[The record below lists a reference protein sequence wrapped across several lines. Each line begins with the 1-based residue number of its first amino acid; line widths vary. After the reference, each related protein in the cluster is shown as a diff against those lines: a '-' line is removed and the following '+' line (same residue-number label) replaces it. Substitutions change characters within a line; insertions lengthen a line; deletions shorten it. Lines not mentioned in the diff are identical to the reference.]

1 MFIKFDVMPNIADHT
16 FSSEGTSNTSQT
28 RNMGEPVSITTVT
41 TKDDFKTK
49 LKNTRITN
57 LSYHYVPHQYKLGQ
71 CRYSYGY

>member
-1 MFIKFDVMPNIADHT
+1 MFAKFDVMPNIADHI
-16 FSSEGTSNTSQT
+16 FSKGTSNTFQT
-28 RNMGEPVSITTVT
+28 RHMGEPVSITTVT

-49 LKNTRITN
+49 LKGTRITN